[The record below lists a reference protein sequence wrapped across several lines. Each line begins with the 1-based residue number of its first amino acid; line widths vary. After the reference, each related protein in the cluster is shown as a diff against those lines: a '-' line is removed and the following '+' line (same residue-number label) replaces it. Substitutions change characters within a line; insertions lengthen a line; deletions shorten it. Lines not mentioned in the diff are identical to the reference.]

1 MTFTLKCSLPLVV
14 LAWCAAACSGGS
26 SGFPLPTG
34 PSATPRPA
42 PPPAPVSPN
51 AIPVVLGETVAG
63 VVTEADPRIDTAWGS
78 EPAVRFKVETPTA
91 GTLTV
96 HLASAGPTGLTLWV
110 NSAPFWG
117 TVTDAAASVRVLP
130 GAQYE
135 IAVSIHDQRSASQSF
150 ELTTAV
156 HPQ

>member
-1 MTFTLKCSLPLVV
+1 
-14 LAWCAAACSGGS
+14 
-26 SGFPLPTG
+26 
-34 PSATPRPA
+34 
-42 PPPAPVSPN
+42 
-51 AIPVVLGETVAG
+51 
-63 VVTEADPRIDTAWGS
+63 
-78 EPAVRFKVETPTA
+78 VRFKVETPTA